1 MNTYKIYCKRVE
13 SKNIKNKDL
22 FYLYLYFHPARQKH
36 PTLSALGIKIP
47 KSFLVFEKVGRSF
60 STNSVVKISS
70 SLPKEYLLKTGF
82 ESVEKLNRYLNERL
96 EEFVKVNGKKE
107 FIERD
112 KKVF

>member
-47 KSFLVFEKVGRSF
+47 KSFLVFEKVGRTF

-70 SLPKEYLLKTGF
+70 GLPKEYLLKTGF
-82 ESVEKLNRYLNERL
+82 TKADLANYYIL
-96 EEFVKVNGKKE
+96 
-107 FIERD
+107 
-112 KKVF
+112 